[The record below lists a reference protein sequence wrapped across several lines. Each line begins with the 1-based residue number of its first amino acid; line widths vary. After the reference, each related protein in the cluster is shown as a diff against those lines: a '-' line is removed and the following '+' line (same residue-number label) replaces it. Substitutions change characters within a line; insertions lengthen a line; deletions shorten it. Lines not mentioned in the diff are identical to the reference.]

1 MKELV
6 IELINDT
13 NVSINDDYFFL
24 DDILNKL
31 NNNDDFIQIRNNIF
45 AKNEIRK
52 ISVRDIPTTK
62 EEE

>member
-6 IELINDT
+6 IELINDI

-62 EEE
+62 EEK